1 MEKFLRKWELHDRIF
16 STSVVLAN
24 LFYND
29 GCLYQLSNYELLDRD
44 EYEYIDFG
52 QDNIIVEDADGKHT
66 ITGVFLWGDC
76 SIEFR
81 IAPLG
86 DWADGD
92 FACWSDYDEKILKKV
107 ADKLTKML

>member
-44 EYEYIDFG
+44 DYKYIGFG
-52 QDNIIVEDADGKHT
+52 EDNIIVDDAEGKSA

-81 IAPLG
+81 VAPL
-86 DWADGD
+86 DNLYVGD
-92 FACWSDYDEKILKKV
+92 FACWSDYDEKTLKKV
-107 ADKLTKML
+107 AEHLIEML

>member
-1 MEKFLRKWELHDRIF
+1 METKIYDYQLHDIIF

-24 LFYND
+24 LFYID
-29 GCLYQLSNYELLDRD
+29 GCLYQQSDNELLDRD
-44 EYEYIDFG
+44 DYKYIGFG
-52 QDNIIVEDADGKHT
+52 QDNITVDDAKGKCA

-86 DWADGD
+86 NLEDGD
-92 FACWSDYDEKILKKV
+92 FACWSEFNTEILERVKEH
-107 ADKLTKML
+107 LIGML